1 MSKDESGFMKDGY
14 STMEVYFVSRQQSW
28 LGSPLCRVVTQ
39 EDNCLGVA
47 VDVDD
52 GSAMEDSIVHSN
64 SPFIS
69 LPALKSVTLAR
80 NPQKTNCRKSRNGKW

>member
-39 EDNCLGVA
+39 ED
-47 VDVDD
+47 
-52 GSAMEDSIVHSN
+52 E
-64 SPFIS
+64 F
-69 LPALKSVTLAR
+69 
-80 NPQKTNCRKSRNGKW
+80 